1 MTNAL
6 CYAGTSVR
14 FRKTKGFTLIEL
26 IVVMAIISI
35 LAGILVPSLIGYVNK
50 AKRKTDAVNGKMI
63 CNDIQTVLFVDDSVY
78 NGYNGKKETA
88 NQAIHRHNTTNG
100 YRRIIQTKT
109 GQETCD
115 FTIIAK
121 RNGAPQKYSNHNA
134 AGWEGNNEIQAF
146 TAALN
151 QLEETPA
158 LAAKDNKFAL
168 PIQCKSV
175 GGNAINRWFIVL
187 RTEKQGQNDTSNMN
201 FEIWIG
207 NDSSTPS
214 SGYNANNSLNPI
226 YRLYPNPSIEYVE

>member
-1 MTNAL
+1 
-6 CYAGTSVR
+6 
-14 FRKTKGFTLIEL
+14 
-26 IVVMAIISI
+26 MAIISI

-78 NGYNGKKETA
+78 DGYNGKKETA

-121 RNGAPQKYSNHNA
+121 
-134 AGWEGNNEIQAF
+134 
-146 TAALN
+146 
-151 QLEETPA
+151 
-158 LAAKDNKFAL
+158 
-168 PIQCKSV
+168 CKSV